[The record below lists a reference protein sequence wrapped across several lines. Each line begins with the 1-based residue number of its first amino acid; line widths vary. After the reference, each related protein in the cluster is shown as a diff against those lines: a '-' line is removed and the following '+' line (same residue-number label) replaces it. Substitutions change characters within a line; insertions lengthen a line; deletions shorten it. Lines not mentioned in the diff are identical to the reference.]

1 MTNPCKLLNQY
12 LQEMQKPINFISY
25 RFLSIISLFILVS
38 VLSSCS
44 SVFDDTSEC
53 YSGFHIRFKYD
64 YNMKYADAFSNEVK
78 NLTVFIFDQNGILQA
93 VQTESGDTLK
103 SNKYFMELD
112 VPEGTYDMVVWAG
125 LLDKSFSV
133 SQLTLGESK
142 ISDLIVSLNKTGSRS
157 DSNLS
162 PLWHG
167 QINDVIVGNK
177 YEDLTVSL
185 VKDTKQIRIKLQQI
199 NGLPITD
206 EDFEYEITDYDNFL
220 SYDNNPRRS
229 GELIYFP
236 YVTGFNTTVEPS
248 TETNVYAEFST
259 SRLMTDSKTRLRITR
274 KKDNTL
280 IMDIP
285 LIDYLLLGAL
295 ESYRDQMSSQ
305 EYLDRQDVYSIIF
318 FLDEN
323 LTWLKIQI
331 IINGWTIR
339 FNNENY

>member
-1 MTNPCKLLNQY
+1 MHKLN
-12 LQEMQKPINFISY
+12 NFISC
-25 RFLSIISLFILVS
+25 RFLSKIFILILIS

-44 SVFDDTSEC
+44 TVFDDTSEC

-64 YNMKYADAFSNEVK
+64 YNMKFADAFSNEVK
-78 NLTVFIFDQNGILQA
+78 NVSAFIFDKNGILQ
-93 VQTESGDTLK
+93 TIKTDSGDILK
-103 SNKYFMELD
+103 DKDYYMELD
-112 VPEGTYDMVVWAG
+112 VPEGVYDIIVWAG
-125 LLDKSFSV
+125 LFDKSFKS
-133 SQLTLGESK
+133 SK
-142 ISDLIVSLNKTGSRS
+142 LIPGVTKLSDFYVYLNKTGSNS
-157 DSNLS
+157 STDLS

-167 QINDVIVGNK
+167 KINDVVVK
-177 YEDLTVSL
+177 KEYEDLTVSL

-206 EDFEYEITDYDNFL
+206 NDFEFEIVDYDNFL
-220 SYDNNPRRS
+220 NYDNNLTRS
-229 GELIYFP
+229 GDLIYYP
-236 YVTGFNTTVEPS
+236 YISGFNTTVEPS
-248 TETNVYAEFST
+248 TETNVFAEFST
-259 SRLMTDSKTRLRITR
+259 IRLMTDSKTRLKIT
-274 KKDNTL
+274 KKADNKM

-295 ESYRDQMSSQ
+295 ESYKDKMSSQ

-339 FNNENY
+339 FNNENH

>member
-1 MTNPCKLLNQY
+1 
-12 LQEMQKPINFISY
+12 MQKQFKIISC
-25 RFLSIISLFILVS
+25 RFLSKISLFILIS

-44 SVFDDTSEC
+44 SIFDDTSEC
-53 YSGFHIRFKYD
+53 YSGFHIKFKYD
-64 YNMKYADAFSNEVK
+64 YNMKFADAFTNEVK
-78 NLTVFIFDQNGILQA
+78 NVTVFLFDKEGILQS
-93 VQTESGDTLK
+93 VQKDSGENL
-103 SNKYFMELD
+103 SNKNYYMEID
-112 VPEGTYDMVVWAG
+112 APEGTYDLIVWAG
-125 LLDKSFSV
+125 LLDNSFKAA
-133 SQLTLGESK
+133 QLTPGKSK
-142 ISDLIVSLNKTGSRS
+142 LSDLIVTLNKTGSKS
-157 DSNLS
+157 DTNLS

-167 QINDVIVGNK
+167 QIEDVNVGK
-177 YEDLTVSL
+177 QYEDLTVSL
-185 VKDTKQIRIKLQQI
+185 IKDTKQIRIKLQQI

-206 EDFEYEITDYDNFL
+206 EDFEYEITDYDNYL

-229 GELIYFP
+229 GDLIYYP

-259 SRLMTDSKTRLRITR
+259 SRIMTDSKSRLRITR
-274 KKDNTL
+274 KKDNTV

-285 LIDYLLLGAL
+285 LVDYLLLGAL
-295 ESYRDQMSSQ
+295 ESYKDKMSSQ

-339 FNNENY
+339 FNNENR